1 MVARLL
7 ARIRGWSIDDQ
18 FLAGRTPNGD
28 PVASARL
35 ARLLDIRYR
44 SKLADALRRLL
55 EAARHPQ
62 LNRYIAELPLQA
74 REVLETEPLILEL
87 AADLE
92 ADEAVSP
99 RGVILVDRL
108 IRDGNSPVYWRC
120 RMAMAA
126 NPPEENVETA
136 VRHARAALHLG

>member
-18 FLAGRTPNGD
+18 FLAGRTPNGN

-55 EAARHPQ
+55 EAARRTR
-62 LNRYIAELPLQA
+62 LNPYIAELPLQA
-74 REVLETEPLILEL
+74 REVLETEPLILQL
-87 AADLE
+87 AAELE
-92 ADEAVSP
+92 TDEAVSP
-99 RGVILVDRL
+99 RGVILADRL
-108 IRDGNSPVYWRC
+108 IRAGDSPVYWRC
-120 RMAMAA
+120 GMAMEV
-126 NPPEENVETA
+126 NPPEESVETA
-136 VRHARAALHLG
+136 VKHARAALHLG